1 MHRAW
6 RHWISS
12 NLARVAA
19 YTLLPILLVGCATP
33 AAYRDPITR
42 FQQASTVVI
51 EGARVEYGL
60 ANKRERDAAIDK
72 LVDKR
77 AKIDLKALGNQDLIL
92 LTPDDLSMRM
102 SALDTLSKHAQLL
115 LALASSDAPTKA
127 ADAANSLDDALLG
140 LSTSL
145 GNAPSSELK
154 SKAAG
159 FASIAAEITKLALE
173 SKITQ
178 ALDKAIALSEKDVTA
193 LIRLIGNDMSGLNA
207 RQRSIFSERR
217 VRAVDDYNNELA
229 KTPPNVDKLRAAA
242 SEIKKTEDE
251 WASSYLSPAGSLG
264 LDAMAQAHAKL
275 VTYAKSSK
283 QPQDLAALIEAT
295 DAFVTRATVIANA
308 IKTIRN
314 AKE

>member
-12 NLARVAA
+12 NLARVAG

-92 LTPDDLSMRM
+92 LTPDDLSIRM

-115 LALASSDAPTKA
+115 L
-127 ADAANSLDDALLG
+127 
-140 LSTSL
+140 
-145 GNAPSSELK
+145 
-154 SKAAG
+154 
-159 FASIAAEITKLALE
+159 
-173 SKITQ
+173 
-178 ALDKAIALSEKDVTA
+178 V
-193 LIRLIGNDMSGLNA
+193 
-207 RQRSIFSERR
+207 
-217 VRAVDDYNNELA
+217 
-229 KTPPNVDKLRAAA
+229 
-242 SEIKKTEDE
+242 
-251 WASSYLSPAGSLG
+251 
-264 LDAMAQAHAKL
+264 
-275 VTYAKSSK
+275 
-283 QPQDLAALIEAT
+283 
-295 DAFVTRATVIANA
+295 
-308 IKTIRN
+308 
-314 AKE
+314 